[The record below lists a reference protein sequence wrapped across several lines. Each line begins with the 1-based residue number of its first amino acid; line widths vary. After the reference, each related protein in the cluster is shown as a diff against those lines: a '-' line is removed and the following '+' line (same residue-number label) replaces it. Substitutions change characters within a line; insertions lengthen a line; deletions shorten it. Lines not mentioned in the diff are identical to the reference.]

1 MNGTVAA
8 VVLAAGG
15 STRFGQPKQLLSW
28 EGRPLVTHIADIAWS
43 AGLDPVVVVIGAAA
57 ESVAPVLAGRPFQ
70 IVRNYRWETG
80 VSSSLNVAI
89 AALPPTVEAALF
101 IPADQPLIT
110 PQFLQHCVETWRATG
125 AGIVIPQ
132 TPDGKRGNPVLFS
145 REFFAELATLSGDV
159 GGRALFNRHAD
170 RIVPEPVTDA
180 HILSDVDTPASFLAL
195 RDFARSGGQ
204 GLDLGGVH
212 GPRVRGIV
220 CDMDGVLWRGTNP
233 LPGLQDFFAMIH
245 DLGLEH
251 IMVTNNSSN
260 TPTQYVRKLAGMGIA
275 TTEDHVLNS
284 AVATAHYVTEQKP
297 GATVYALG
305 GAGVLEALH
314 VGGIT
319 VVDGDGSQPVD
330 FVVMGWDREL
340 TWRKLAVATR
350 YILAGAP
357 LVATN
362 PDLTFPLEEDVLA
375 PGNGAQVAALEA
387 ATGTQA
393 IIVGKPAP
401 LLYQQALCQMGTAPD
416 ETLVIG
422 DRLDTDIL
430 GGVRLGMPTAL
441 VLTGIS
447 RREELDQSP
456 IRPTAVF
463 DGLPALV
470 HAWRTAAS
478 RRERKDAHGRR

>member
-28 EGRPLVTHIADIAWS
+28 GGRPLVTHIADTAWS
-43 AGLDPVVVVIGAAA
+43 AGLDPVIVVIGSAA
-57 ESVAPVLAGRPFQ
+57 ESVAPLLAGRPFQ
-70 IVRNYRWETG
+70 VVRNYRWETG

-89 AALPPTVEAALF
+89 AALPPTVEAAIF

-110 PQFLQHCVETWRATG
+110 PQFLQRCVETWRATK

-132 TPDGKRGNPVLFS
+132 TRDGSRGNPVLFS

-159 GGRALFNRHAD
+159 GGRALFAQYAD
-170 RIVPEPVTDA
+170 RIVSVPVTDA
-180 HILSDVDTPASFLAL
+180 QILSDVDTPESFAAL
-195 RDFARSGGQ
+195 RDYAQSGGQ
-204 GLDLGGVH
+204 DLDLGRGRS
-212 GPRVRGIV
+212 PRVRGIV
-220 CDMDGVLWRGTNP
+220 CDMDGVLWRGTSP
-233 LPGLQDFFAMIH
+233 LPGLQDFFSLIR

-251 IMVTNNSSN
+251 MMVTNNSSN
-260 TPTQYVRKLAGMGIA
+260 TPAQYVRKLAGMGVA
-275 TTEDHVLNS
+275 TTEEHVLNS
-284 AVATAHYVTEQKP
+284 AVATAHYVAEQKP

-305 GAGVLEALH
+305 GAGVMEAMHL
-314 VGGIT
+314 GGFT
-319 VVDGDGSQPVD
+319 VVDGDASQPVD

-350 YILAGAP
+350 YILSGAP
-357 LVATN
+357 LIATN
-362 PDLTFPLEEDVLA
+362 PDLTFPLEEGVLA

-393 IIVGKPAP
+393 VIVGKPAP
-401 LLYQQALCQMGTAPD
+401 LLYQQALRQMGTTPD

-430 GGVRLGMPTAL
+430 GGIRLGMPTAL

-447 RREELDQSP
+447 CRDDLDQSP

-463 DGLPALV
+463 DDLPALV
-470 HAWRTAAS
+470 HAWRTARS
-478 RRERKDAHGRR
+478 R